1 MSRTA
6 LSEKL
11 ADEGLGLKNYR
22 GADTVEVFSDPRDE
36 FEALRSGAAVY
47 DLGWRSKLVLTG
59 NDRVRWLNGMVT
71 NNVRDLPVNRG
82 VYSFVLNAQGRI
94 LGDLY
99 AYNRGEYLLVDTD
112 RAQLDPMRELFDKFI
127 IMDEVELTLIDDKL
141 TAFGIAGPA
150 ANDILADITREHA
163 LFSNGLEPL
172 QIFDTTWAIN
182 FGYSIVRSD
191 FPLVPAY
198 ELWLAPEHVGTV
210 WNRLTISGAT
220 PVGFEAL
227 ELARVAAGIP
237 RYGVDIRDRDLP
249 QETAQQRALNFNKGC
264 YVGQEI
270 VERIHSRGAVHRTFT
285 GFKFAHR
292 QLPPPGSKIQDAGK
306 EVGEITS
313 VATVPC
319 DGGQG
324 SIGIGYIRREAGTP
338 GKTVDVD
345 GVPAVV
351 TTPPLVEVKVP
362 STQKS

>member
-1 MSRTA
+1 MTRTA
-6 LSEKL
+6 LAEKL
-11 ADEGLGLKNYR
+11 ADEGLPLKNYR

-36 FEALRSGAAVY
+36 FEAVRSSTGVY

-112 RAQLDPMRELFDKFI
+112 RCQLEPMRELFDKFI
-127 IMDEVELTLIDDKL
+127 IMDDVELTKIDDKL
-141 TAFGIAGPA
+141 SGIGLAGPG
-150 ANDILADITREHA
+150 ANEILADITREHA
-163 LFSNGLEPL
+163 LFTNGLEPL
-172 QIFDTTWAIN
+172 QVFDTTWAIN

-198 ELWLAPEHVGTV
+198 ELWLAPEHIGTV

-227 ELARVAAGIP
+227 ELLRVAAGIP
-237 RYGVDIRDRDLP
+237 RYGTDIRDRDLP
-249 QETAQQRALNFNKGC
+249 QETEQRRALNFNKGC

-270 VERIHSRGAVHRTFT
+270 VERIHSRGAVHRMFT
-285 GFKFAHR
+285 GFKFAQE
-292 QLPPPGSKIQDAGK
+292 QLPPPGSKIQADGK

-313 VATVPC
+313 VAAVPC

-324 SIGIGYIRREAGTP
+324 YVALGYIRREAGTP
-338 GKTVDVD
+338 GKTVDVA

-351 TTPPLVEVKVP
+351 TAPPLVEASVP
-362 STQKS
+362 SPQKS

>member
-1 MSRTA
+1 MPRTA
-6 LSEKL
+6 LAEKL
-11 ADEGLGLKNYR
+11 ADEGLPLKNYR

-36 FEALRSGAAVY
+36 FEAVRSSAGVY

-59 NDRVRWLNGMVT
+59 NDRVRWLNGMIT
-71 NNVRDLPVNRG
+71 NNVRDLPVNHG

-112 RAQLDPMRELFDKFI
+112 RSQLEPMRELFDKFI
-127 IMDEVELTLIDDKL
+127 IMDDVELTKIEDKL
-141 TAFGIAGPA
+141 TGIGLAGPG
-150 ANDILADITREHA
+150 ANEILADITREHGQFA
-163 LFSNGLEPL
+163 TGLEPL
-172 QIFDTTWAIN
+172 QVFDTTWAIN

-227 ELARVAAGIP
+227 ELLRVAAGVP
-237 RYGVDIRDRDLP
+237 RYGIDIRDRDLP
-249 QETAQQRALNFNKGC
+249 QETEQQRALNFNKGC

-270 VERIHSRGAVHRTFT
+270 VERIHSRGAVHRMFT
-285 GFKFAHR
+285 GFKIAHR
-292 QLPPPGSKIQDAGK
+292 QLPPPGSKIQAAGK

-324 SIGIGYIRREAGTP
+324 SIALGYIRREAGNP
-338 GKTVDVD
+338 GSTVEID

-351 TTPPLVEVKVP
+351 TAPPLVDVNVP
-362 STQKS
+362 TTQKS